1 MRGLT
6 VVAERNDYMD
16 NRLEEVKRQ
25 EVRAASAF
33 GPLLAISR
41 VPHHLE
47 GIAFAFSENR
57 TEGTFHDPAPVE
69 TLSLGRLRFL
79 APMIDGKEVS
89 RRTGQEEEEEDI
101 SRLSSPTSDP
111 GASQSDAKSPVR
123 EEMTSLHGEHASSR
137 TIGKC

>member
-6 VVAERNDYMD
+6 VVAGCNDY
-16 NRLEEVKRQ
+16 
-25 EVRAASAF
+25 EVRATSAF

-41 VPHHLE
+41 VRHHLE
-47 GIAFAFSENR
+47 GMAFAFSENR
-57 TEGTFHDPAPVE
+57 TEGTFHDPAHVE

-89 RRTGQEEEEEDI
+89 RRTGQEEDI

-111 GASQSDAKSPVR
+111 GASQSDAG
-123 EEMTSLHGEHASSR
+123 GERPA
-137 TIGKC
+137 